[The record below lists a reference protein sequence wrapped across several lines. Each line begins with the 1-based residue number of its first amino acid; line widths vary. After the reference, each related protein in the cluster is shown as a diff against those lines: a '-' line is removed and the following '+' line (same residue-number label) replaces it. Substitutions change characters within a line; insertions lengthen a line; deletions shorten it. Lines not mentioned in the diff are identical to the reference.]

1 MTRSSSAEPTEA
13 PTARR
18 LLEARRRGLLGVSR
32 DLSEALGFLAFVG
45 ATAVGARP
53 ALARLGS
60 LFRASLSARLGDP
73 AAEMA
78 GLAARALDVAA
89 ALACLPLAAALV
101 AGVVTTTLQTGGALV
116 WRSVAPE
123 PRRLSPASI
132 LARLARPEILS
143 EVARSVA
150 KLAFLA
156 AVMGFSLASLFREL
170 PGLAGAGP
178 RPVIAAIGV
187 GAKVLGVSASAA
199 LVAWGALDW
208 VLARRRHQ
216 RALMMTKTEAMRERR
231 EAEGDPLHKAARRRR
246 HRETVE
252 RGLAD
257 DVRRADFVVR
267 GGGGGDFHA
276 LAVGYDRAGLRA
288 PTVLARGERLLAAS
302 LVEIARAA
310 GIPVHL
316 DDDLSR
322 TLGGVLEGDE
332 VPEAAYQVVAE
343 LLRASWR
350 AR

>member
-1 MTRSSSAEPTEA
+1 VTRSSSAEPTEA

-18 LLEARRRGLLGVSR
+18 LLEARRRGILGISR
-32 DLSEALGFLAFVG
+32 DLSEAFGFVAFVS
-45 ATAVGARP
+45 AAAVGAPP
-53 ALARLGS
+53 AVARLGS
-60 LFRASLSARLGDP
+60 LFRAAFSARLTDP
-73 AAEMA
+73 AAVTA
-78 GLAARALDVAA
+78 GLSARALDAAA
-89 ALACLPLAAALV
+89 ALTFVPLTAVLV
-101 AGVVTTTLQTGGALV
+101 AGVVTTTLQTGGTLV
-116 WRSVAPE
+116 WRSAAPD
-123 PRRLSPASI
+123 PRRLSQASI
-132 LARLARPEILS
+132 LARLARAEILS
-143 EVARSVA
+143 EVARSAA

-156 AVMGFSLASLFREL
+156 AVMGFSLASLFRAL

-178 RPVIAAIGV
+178 RPVIATIGA
-187 GAKVLGVSASAA
+187 GAKALGVSASAA

-252 RGLAD
+252 RRLAD

-267 GGGGGDFHA
+267 GGGGGHVYA

-288 PTVLARGERLLAAS
+288 PTVLARGDRLLAAS

-322 TLGGVLEGDE
+322 ALGGVLEGDE
-332 VPEAAYQVVAE
+332 IPAATYQVVAE

-350 AR
+350 VR